1 MATRAPRLLIN
12 GKFSAQPTTGVQR
25 FATELLLALDAH
37 IAAGT
42 WPGPPP
48 LLLQPPGARPLAL
61 TAIEAQTLPG
71 PRGLQH
77 ARGTLHAWEQI
88 ALPRAVRAEATQDAV
103 LLSLAGSAPGLL
115 ARQIVT
121 FHDAAVFDHPQAYGF
136 AFRRWYRALF
146 RHLGPRALQVLT
158 PSDFSRRRLAEV
170 LGLPPARIAVV
181 PGGGDHLGR
190 VTADAGALQRHGLQ
204 PQRYLLAVS
213 SLNPT
218 KNLPALQRAFARV
231 ARRQGVTLVLVG
243 GADPGVFAGGPVG
256 RGPAGHE
263 PARDTGAGTG
273 ADNGDEPAGVR
284 HLGGIDDAALKALLG
299 GALALVQPSV
309 YEGFGLPPLEAMS
322 QGCPV
327 AAADAASLPEVC
339 GDAALYFDP
348 HDEAAMVQALQR
360 LIDDAGLRDRLRM
373 AGHARVQTLRWAAS
387 AERLRE
393 VLAAVSGLEGLGADG
408 VDARCG
414 TGALGAG
421 GLRPGSTAGAAGTAR

>member
-1 MATRAPRLLIN
+1 MAAPVPRLLIN

-25 FATELLLALDAH
+25 YATEMLLALDAH
-37 IAAGT
+37 IAAGA
-42 WPGPPP
+42 WAGPPP
-48 LLLQPPGARPLAL
+48 LLLQPPGARRLPLV
-61 TAIEAQTLPG
+61 AIEAQALPG

-88 ALPRAVRAEATQDAV
+88 ALPRALRAQAPADAV

-121 FHDAAVFDHPQAYGF
+121 FHDAAVFDQPQAYGF

-146 RHLGPRALQVLT
+146 RHLGPRVLQVLT
-158 PSDFSRRRLAEV
+158 ASAFSRRRLAEV
-170 LGLPPARIAVV
+170 LDLAPGRIAVV

-190 VTADAGALQRHGLQ
+190 LTADAGALQRHGLQ
-204 PQRYLLAVS
+204 PQRYLLAVA

-231 ARRQGVTLVLVG
+231 RQRQGVQLVLVG

-256 RGPAGHE
+256 RGAAGQLPAPE
-263 PARDTGAGTG
+263 PGGPA
-273 ADNGDEPAGVR
+273 AGVL
-284 HLGGIDDAALKALLG
+284 HLGAIDDAALKALLTH
-299 GALALVQPSV
+299 ALALVQPSV
-309 YEGFGLPPLEAMS
+309 YEGFGLPPLEAMA

-348 HDEAAMVQALQR
+348 HDEAAIAQALQR
-360 LIDDAGLRDRLRM
+360 LIDDAALRDRLRA
-373 AGHARVQTLRWAAS
+373 AGLARVRTLRWAAS
-387 AERLRE
+387 AARLHA
-393 VLAAVSGLEGLGADG
+393 VLAAVPGLQGLGGD
-408 VDARCG
+408 
-414 TGALGAG
+414 
-421 GLRPGSTAGAAGTAR
+421 GAAGGAGPARPVDGAGPAR